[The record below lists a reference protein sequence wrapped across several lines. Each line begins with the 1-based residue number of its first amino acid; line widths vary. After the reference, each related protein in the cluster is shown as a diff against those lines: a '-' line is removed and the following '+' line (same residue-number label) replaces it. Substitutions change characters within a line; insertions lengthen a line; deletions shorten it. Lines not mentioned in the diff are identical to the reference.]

1 MSENLNLKTITTV
14 DPSPFKHLC
23 VTIGELPSTF
33 VESMSYYECLAW
45 LVSYLENTVIPA
57 VNQNGEAT
65 AELQEKFTELNAAF
79 DELQSYVEHYFDNL
93 DVQEEINNKLDAMVE
108 NGTFTEL
115 ITPIVGDQIDQL
127 SSEVTTALADFNKTL
142 GDAKMKENRK
152 KYYMGYSL
160 VTKPTEYTE
169 DFFKNINI
177 YTNEKG
183 NYFVNYNKEDFINQN
198 STNTWYF
205 SPSGDNANSGEDA
218 EHPLKLINA
227 TVLANMTDGDT
238 VILASGYYPRGCV
251 FGATIINKSLNF
263 ICPDGEAT
271 ITLYDEGLE
280 WTQSGNNSWTTSRS
294 GIVSLFDISKWKDG
308 QISELTKL
316 TSSSDV
322 DTTPNSYYVSGSTV
336 YVHMYDNKKPS
347 IETLGVE
354 LSVSYSRCEINAAA
368 NNMKIYMNNI
378 NFIGCHIG
386 GIVAKAGE
394 YTGCKILL
402 DNVNIYLN
410 DASGYNYDSF
420 TNQGF
425 MSICDHVKC
434 YASLKDSFNYHQTSD
449 LVQAYGL
456 EINCVSNDCG
466 RGRTASAQ
474 LSNNATTA
482 HNECK
487 VIRVNGNYTLCNGG
501 TAVDINNA
509 VGAFYNC
516 IIGDSYGRN
525 YDVYATDDAKIYM
538 YDCYL
543 KGSTAQYNLR
553 TSENGVIYVSNC
565 EYDTSN
571 GNIVDLNA

>member
-1 MSENLNLKTITTV
+1 MANIEKLPLFCRYVIQNFPFIEEDFDALTNYELTCKIVEYLNKVITSQNEV
-14 DPSPFKHLC
+14 IASQNEV
-23 VTIGELPSTF
+23 VTH
-33 VESMSYYECLAW
+33 
-45 LVSYLENTVIPA
+45 
-57 VNQNGEAT
+57 VNN
-65 AELQEKFTELNAAF
+65 LQESFEQ
-79 DELQSYVEHYFDNL
+79 LQNYVTNYFDNL

-108 NGTFTEL
+108 DGTFGEI

-127 SSEVTTALADFNKTL
+127 SSEVTTALTDFSKTL
-142 GDAKMKENRK
+142 GEAKMKENRK
-152 KYYMGYSL
+152 KYYMRYSL

-177 YTNEKG
+177 YTNEAG

-205 SPSGDNANSGEDA
+205 SPTGNNSNSGADA
-218 EHPLKLINA
+218 EHPLKVINA
-227 TVLANMTDGDT
+227 TILGNMAEGDT
-238 VILASGYYPRGCV
+238 LILAPGYYPRGFV
-251 FGATIINKSLNF
+251 FASTAITKSLN
-263 ICPDGEAT
+263 ITCPDGEA
-271 ITLYDEGLE
+271 ILCLYDDDMT

-294 GIVSLFDISKWKDG
+294 GVIKLFDITRWKDG
-308 QISELTKL
+308 QFAQLTKL

-322 DTTPNSYYVSGSTV
+322 DSTPNSYYLSGSTV

-347 IETLGVE
+347 IETLGIE
-354 LSVSYSRCEINAAA
+354 LSVAYPTCKFTAAA
-368 NNMKIYMNNI
+368 NNMKIYLQNI
-378 NFIGCHIG
+378 TFMGCNQG
-386 GIVAKAGE
+386 GVVAMAGE

-402 DNVNIYLN
+402 DNVKVYLN
-410 DASGYNYDSF
+410 DSTGYNYDSF

-425 MSICDHVKC
+425 MSICDHV
-434 YASLKDSFNYHQTSD
+434 YSFSTGKDAFNYHQSD
-449 LVQAYGL
+449 DLIQALGV

-553 TSENGVIYVSNC
+553 TSNNGVIYVSNC

-571 GNIVDLNA
+571 GNIIDLNA